1 MSAKASLSFGEL
13 IRGTRNVAARELGA
27 YFDSPIAYVYVIA
40 FAVLANAIFMNDFFL
55 AGRVEMRGY
64 FDRMPLLFAVFL
76 PAVTMRLWAEERKQR
91 TIELLLTLPI
101 LPLQAI
107 LGKYLASIGLLTLF
121 LLTSLP
127 IVIMLAT
134 LGTPDYGLIVSGYMG
149 VMGLGAVFLA
159 LGMFLSSLSGDQ
171 IIAFVTTTVLSF
183 VLVLTGDDR
192 VVAVVDG
199 LAPALAAGTFLRESI
214 SVMPH
219 FEAFVAG
226 TVELSALVYFAG
238 MSAVFLWLNS
248 IVLERNRG

>member
-1 MSAKASLSFGEL
+1 VSAKASLSFGEL

-127 IVIMLAT
+127 IVIMLST

-159 LGMFLSSLSGDQ
+159 LGMFLSALSGDQ

-199 LAPALAAGTFLRESI
+199 LAPALSAGTFLRESI

>member
-13 IRGTRNVAARELGA
+13 IRGTRNVAGRELGA

-107 LGKYLASIGLLTLF
+107 LGKYVASIGLLTLF

-127 IVIMLAT
+127 IVIMLST

-159 LGMFLSSLSGDQ
+159 LGMFLSALSGDQ

-199 LAPALAAGTFLRESI
+199 LAPALSAGTFLRESI

>member
-127 IVIMLAT
+127 IVIMLST

-159 LGMFLSSLSGDQ
+159 LGMFLSALSGDQ

-199 LAPALAAGTFLRESI
+199 LAPALSAGTFLRESI